1 MMKSETKLKLG
12 LGVVLALFILAAAY
26 VIYGMAKDLRA
37 RGVSHFMAEPAA
49 AYESEEAI
57 GEALAR
63 YHSGAAPARL
73 LAAPP
78 SDAVILVFDGL
89 PPKTDT
95 QRLLSVLRANH
106 VKAFFFVE
114 GENAAME
121 ANLIRKIKREGHT
134 VGNFTFYG
142 QGAAGKLSLEK
153 FMKEAVWTQTALTD
167 ILGSAPRYMRAPRTT
182 VTPELLLRAG
192 AASITVYVDTPHV
205 FVPGQ
210 MKTEADVRNFAAG
223 LNGGTILAVES
234 GHPVIG
240 GPRKPKVQTGKNGPI
255 EHKPTVK
262 DSAYTSPSEEVTM
275 SEKVEILLQE
285 LSAKGLRIV
294 GEKL

>member
-1 MMKSETKLKLG
+1 MKSETKLKLG
-12 LGVVLALFILAAAY
+12 LGAVLTLFVFAAAY
-26 VIYGMAKDLRA
+26 VIYGMAKDLGA
-37 RGVSHFMAEPAA
+37 RGVSHFMADPAA
-49 AYESEEAI
+49 AYESDEAI

-95 QRLLSVLRANH
+95 QRLLSVLRAKH

-121 ANLIRKIKREGHT
+121 ADLIRKIKRDGHT

-142 QGAAGKLSLEK
+142 QGAAGKLPIEK

-167 ILGSAPRYMRAPRTT
+167 ILGSAPQYMRAPG
-182 VTPELLLRAG
+182 TPVSQELLLRVG
-192 AASITVYVDTPHV
+192 AAGIPTYVDTPHL
-205 FVPGQ
+205 FLPGQ
-210 MKTEADVRNFAAG
+210 MKTEAAVKTFAASVG
-223 LNGGTILAVES
+223 GGTILAVVS
-234 GHPVIG
+234 GHPVVG
-240 GPRKPKVQTGKNGPI
+240 GPRKPKIQTGKNGPI

-294 GEKL
+294 GEEL